1 MGNEKVE
8 NAREGG
14 ENLMVTTK
22 TTLGQGR
29 ILFSRLGEN
38 QACPWTE
45 AKEPSER
52 LEIRREQ

>member
-1 MGNEKVE
+1 MQEKVE

-52 LEIRREQ
+52 LEIRIEQ